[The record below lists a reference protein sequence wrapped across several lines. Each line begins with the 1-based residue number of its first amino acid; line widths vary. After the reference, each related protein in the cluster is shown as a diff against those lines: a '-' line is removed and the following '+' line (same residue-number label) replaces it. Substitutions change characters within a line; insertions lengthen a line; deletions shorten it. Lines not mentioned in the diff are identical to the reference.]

1 MTVPA
6 LTSCLLLDLGNTRLK
21 WAWMDGANS
30 GSEHIYAQSGAIA
43 WATINEQ
50 TSLPFLESIDVVPG
64 MRIALCSVQSA
75 ERTAWV
81 CTQLTTRWPQA
92 RIERLSASAQALGVQ
107 NGYTDPMQLGADRWA
122 ALLAAHSLFPGE
134 NLLVVSAGTATTV
147 DALRAIGQNK
157 HQRQDEHQH
166 QHLGG
171 LILPGLQ
178 LMQQSLAQGTAQLPA
193 VSDLELT
200 RFPQDTHHA
209 IASGCLAAQCG
220 AIERFAITHN
230 EWQPQRVVMTG
241 GAAAQL
247 LPYLNLSSQLEL
259 RENLVL
265 EGLHCW
271 LRAH

>member
-1 MTVPA
+1 MTA
-6 LTSCLLLDLGNTRLK
+6 TCFAAYLLLDLGNTRLK
-21 WAWMDGANS
+21 WAWMQDAETIDSQTAGV
-30 GSEHIYAQSGAIA
+30 QTGAIA

-50 TSLPFLESIDVVPG
+50 APLPFLDSIHVAPG
-64 MRIALCSVQSA
+64 LRIALCSVQSA

-81 CTQLTTRWPQA
+81 CAQLTARWPQVP
-92 RIERLSASAQALGVQ
+92 IERLSASAQALGVQ
-107 NGYTDPMQLGADRWA
+107 NGYTEPTQLGADRWA

-147 DALRAIGQNK
+147 DALHATGQNK
-157 HQRQDEHQH
+157 HQH

-193 VSDLELT
+193 VSHLELT
-200 RFPQDTHHA
+200 PFPQNTQHA

-220 AIERFAITHN
+220 AIERFATAHTH
-230 EWQPQRVVMTG
+230 WQPQRVVMTG
-241 GAAAQL
+241 GTAAQL
-247 LPYLNLSSQLEL
+247 VPYLNLSSQLEL